1 MPPNP
6 ATTAV
11 DIPAAALDV
20 VPSTPTSCDA
30 LLRGGCPSVVY
41 AAAPRPC
48 TGPRGGRGAARER
61 QHTAA
66 NVATNVAAKKL
77 LLEVTLKFA
86 VGLRVVVVVVV
97 AVTVAVTISIV
108 AVVVVAVGAAG
119 RRHVSVLASNVGDC
133 SRAVRPVG

>member
-61 QHTAA
+61 QHAA
-66 NVATNVAAKKL
+66 ANVAAKKL

-97 AVTVAVTISIV
+97 AVTVAVTIPV
-108 AVVVVAVGAAG
+108 VVVVVAVGAAG
-119 RRHVSVLASNVGDC
+119 RRHVSVSAGNVGDC